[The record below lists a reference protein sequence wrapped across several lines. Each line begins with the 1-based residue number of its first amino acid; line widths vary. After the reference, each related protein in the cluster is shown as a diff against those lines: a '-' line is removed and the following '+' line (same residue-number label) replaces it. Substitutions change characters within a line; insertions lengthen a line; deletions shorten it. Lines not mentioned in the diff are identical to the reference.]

1 MQNVRT
7 VQRDGFS
14 PWKRSR
20 LLNVWVDDLTVDEI
34 VERLDN
40 DVLFTVNAVQL
51 HTLQRD
57 PDFAEAYR
65 AATIVSADGKYV
77 FWGLGWL
84 GRGVRAKASGSD
96 IVPAYWRHH
105 ANNPDVRIFLLGA
118 GPGVADAARERINR
132 LAGRDIVV
140 AAHGP
145 SMRFVTDEAEINAV
159 IDMIN
164 ASGATCVMVG
174 FGAPKQEIWIAR
186 HRHRMPGV
194 RVFMAIGATIDY
206 EAEAI
211 RRAPQWMAH
220 AGLEWLYRVISEPRR
235 YWRRYFESADFL
247 WLALLDRFGRYRA
260 PPFASPITDAGKG
273 AATATGAKPV
283 DERG

>member
-1 MQNVRT
+1 MQDVRT
-7 VQRDGFS
+7 VQRAGFA

-57 PDFAEAYR
+57 AAFADAYR

-77 FWGLGWL
+77 FWGLAWL

-118 GPGVADAARERINR
+118 GPGVAEAARERINR

-140 AAHGP
+140 DAHGP
-145 SMRFVTDEAEINAV
+145 SMRFVSDDAEIDAV
-159 IDMIN
+159 IDRIN
-164 ASGATCVMVG
+164 ASGATCLMVG
-174 FGAPKQEIWIAR
+174 FGAPKQEVWIAR
-186 HRHRMPGV
+186 YRHRMPGV
-194 RVFMAIGATIDY
+194 RVFMGIGATIDY
-206 EAEAI
+206 EAEAV

-220 AGLEWLYRVISEPRR
+220 AGLEWLYRVLSEPRR

-247 WLALLDRFGRYRA
+247 WLALLDRFGRYRP
-260 PPFASPITDAGKG
+260 PPFASPITETAGKG
-273 AATATGAKPV
+273 AATAGSSTV
-283 DERG
+283 EERV